1 MSFPSPN
8 EHRFI
13 TEMRQAGFTVNQFTF
28 LNGLTVPTVY
38 GSHIAVRQKTTVPI
52 AWKQMGNQDIVYP
65 VVSSK

>member
-1 MSFPSPN
+1 MSSPI
-8 EHRFI
+8 EHRFV

-52 AWKQMGNQDIVYP
+52 AWKPMGNQDIVYP
-65 VVSSK
+65 MVGGGK